1 MSFRKCIFI
10 LIGGYQIGAS
20 DSALMLTM
28 CALQMFILLLL
39 LLDTGI
45 RKVSVTVGMIWII
58 VKILDVD

>member
-1 MSFRKCIFI
+1 
-10 LIGGYQIGAS
+10 
-20 DSALMLTM
+20 MLTM